1 MTRGKL
7 PMHDLPSSH
16 VAVQIKTKNSDY
28 LIQVD
33 SLTLRLWFTSTNS
46 EFDADSFGDG
56 TVVMVDDRFA
66 SDMFFLVHQM
76 MQSTAARCGVLHDSW
91 LLTNTVGNDKV
102 IRFQH
107 TLDSLTGFM
116 YDKLVGGTMVI
127 FDPATNKRWQ
137 PTTIQNVKVHWFAR
151 LPEPSLN

>member
-16 VAVQIKTKNSDY
+16 VAVQIRTRNSDY

-33 SLTLRLWFTSTNS
+33 SLELKLWFSSTNPQ
-46 EFDADSFGDG
+46 FPAAAFGNG
-56 TVVMVDDRFA
+56 SVVMVDDHFA
-66 SDMFFLVHQM
+66 SDMFFLAHQV
-76 MQSTAARCGVLHDSW
+76 MQSTASRCGVLHDTW
-91 LLTNTVGNDKV
+91 LLTNTVGNGKV

-116 YDKLVGGTMVI
+116 HDKLVGTIMVI
-127 FDPATNKRWQ
+127 FDPDTNERWQ
-137 PTTIQNVKVHWFAR
+137 LTTIQDVQVHWFAR
-151 LPEPSLN
+151 LPEPALN